1 MSLNK
6 EISPFIGLDY
16 PPQCQ
21 VHIKRS
27 VLQYAV
33 AVQFRGWKFHLD
45 FGGQIIVQFDYEILC
60 NITGCCIIFQEI
72 E

>member
-16 PPQCQ
+16 PPQCH
-21 VHIKRS
+21 VDIKRS

-45 FGGQIIVQFDYEILC
+45 FGGQIIV
-60 NITGCCIIFQEI
+60 
-72 E
+72 